1 MCRMSKPEFGNSKI
15 KIVSN
20 MTVDDHVTASC
31 WLNVTDEELA
41 KRMVEYFSDTNNS
54 KINVVIQK
62 RTGEGYNTTKIAS
75 FNLFVNTPKDT
86 TIEKKVDTNGLLP

>member
-1 MCRMSKPEFGNSKI
+1 MCRMSRPEFGNSKI

-20 MTVDDHVTASC
+20 MTVNDHVTASC
-31 WLNVTDEELA
+31 WLNVTDEDLA
-41 KRMVEYFSDTNNS
+41 KRMMEYFSDANNS

-75 FNLFVNTPKDT
+75 FNLFVNTPKET
-86 TIEKKVDTNGLLP
+86 TEKKVDTNGLLP

>member
-1 MCRMSKPEFGNSKI
+1 MSKPEFGNSKI

-20 MTVDDHVTASC
+20 MTVNDHVTASC

-41 KRMVEYFSDTNNS
+41 KNIVEYFSNTNNS

-75 FNLFVNTPKDT
+75 FNLFVNTPKE
-86 TIEKKVDTNGLLP
+86 TITEKVNTNGLLP